1 MGFLESGASGRWPN
15 QDSGAC
21 GRTQPG
27 AARQR
32 AIPDDLAQ
40 DARAMTTTAMGKL
53 LESYLTELEGENGF
67 WRGTR
72 NEVPV
77 FVFSDD
83 EHDRMRLMAPIGVVE
98 ELDSEL
104 LHVLLQ
110 ANYDRALD
118 ARYAMRNKEL
128 WAVVVH
134 PLATLATDD
143 LPSLF
148 DQVVMLVKNTGT
160 TFSSTELVFRS
171 FPDDV
176 VLEPVD
182 DDDEDDEDDEDDD
195 REERDGEDD
204 DASEGDRDDEDER
217 GTDLRGR

>member
-1 MGFLESGASGRWPN
+1 
-15 QDSGAC
+15 
-21 GRTQPG
+21 
-27 AARQR
+27 
-32 AIPDDLAQ
+32 
-40 DARAMTTTAMGKL
+40 MTTSAMGKL

-67 WRGTR
+67 WRGSR
-72 NEVPV
+72 DDVPV

-176 VLEPVD
+176 VLEPEE
-182 DDDEDDEDDEDDD
+182 DDDEEAEE

-204 DASEGDRDDEDER
+204 DALREGDQDDEDDEDER
-217 GTDLRGR
+217 GTDLQGR

>member
-1 MGFLESGASGRWPN
+1 VQVERREPVEDTRLGVAGSTRERGRGGRAFLTPM
-15 QDSGAC
+15 
-21 GRTQPG
+21 
-27 AARQR
+27 
-32 AIPDDLAQ
+32 LQ
-40 DARAMTTTAMGKL
+40 DARSMTTTAMGKL
-53 LESYLTELEGENGF
+53 LESYLTDLEGEKGF
-67 WRGTR
+67 WRGNR
-72 NEVPV
+72 EDVPV

-98 ELDSEL
+98 ELDPEL

-143 LPSLF
+143 LPSMF

-160 TFSSTELVFRS
+160 TFASTELVFRS

-176 VLEPVD
+176 VLEPETD
-182 DDDEDDEDDEDDD
+182 EDEESDAAAQARDERDDEAEDEE
-195 REERDGEDD
+195 
-204 DASEGDRDDEDER
+204 DEDER
-217 GTDLRGR
+217 GSDFRGR

>member
-1 MGFLESGASGRWPN
+1 
-15 QDSGAC
+15 
-21 GRTQPG
+21 
-27 AARQR
+27 
-32 AIPDDLAQ
+32 
-40 DARAMTTTAMGKL
+40 MTTSAMGKL

-67 WRGTR
+67 WRGNR
-72 NEVPV
+72 SDVPV

-98 ELDSEL
+98 ELDPEL

-176 VLEPVD
+176 VLEPE
-182 DDDEDDEDDEDDD
+182 EDDEDEEEEE
-195 REERDGEDD
+195 REERNGRDD
-204 DASEGDRDDEDER
+204 EEEEGDEDDEDER

>member
-1 MGFLESGASGRWPN
+1 
-15 QDSGAC
+15 
-21 GRTQPG
+21 
-27 AARQR
+27 
-32 AIPDDLAQ
+32 
-40 DARAMTTTAMGKL
+40 MTTSAMGKL

-67 WRGTR
+67 WRGSR
-72 NEVPV
+72 DDVPV

-134 PLATLATDD
+134 PLVT
-143 LPSLF
+143 
-148 DQVVMLVKNTGT
+148 LVKNTGT

-176 VLEPVD
+176 ELEPE
-182 DDDEDDEDDEDDD
+182 EDDAEEAEE
-195 REERDGEDD
+195 REERDGED
-204 DASEGDRDDEDER
+204 
-217 GTDLRGR
+217 

>member
-1 MGFLESGASGRWPN
+1 
-15 QDSGAC
+15 
-21 GRTQPG
+21 
-27 AARQR
+27 
-32 AIPDDLAQ
+32 
-40 DARAMTTTAMGKL
+40 MTTTAMGKL
-53 LESYLTELEGENGF
+53 LESYLTDLEGENGF
-67 WRGTR
+67 WRGNR
-72 NEVPV
+72 DDVPV

-98 ELDSEL
+98 ELDPEL

-176 VLEPVD
+176 VLEPEED
-182 DDDEDDEDDEDDD
+182 DEDEDEDDE
-195 REERDGEDD
+195 REERNGEDED
-204 DASEGDRDDEDER
+204 EEEAGDDDEDER

>member
-1 MGFLESGASGRWPN
+1 
-15 QDSGAC
+15 
-21 GRTQPG
+21 
-27 AARQR
+27 
-32 AIPDDLAQ
+32 
-40 DARAMTTTAMGKL
+40 MTTSAMGKL

-67 WRGTR
+67 WRGSR
-72 NEVPV
+72 DDVPV

-176 VLEPVD
+176 VLEPEE
-182 DDDEDDEDDEDDD
+182 DDDEEAEE
-195 REERDGEDD
+195 REELDGEDD
-204 DASEGDRDDEDER
+204 DALREGDQDDEDDEDER

>member
-1 MGFLESGASGRWPN
+1 
-15 QDSGAC
+15 
-21 GRTQPG
+21 
-27 AARQR
+27 
-32 AIPDDLAQ
+32 
-40 DARAMTTTAMGKL
+40 MTTAAMGKL
-53 LESYLTELEGENGF
+53 LESYLTDLEGEKGF
-67 WRGTR
+67 WRGNR
-72 NEVPV
+72 EEVPV

-98 ELDSEL
+98 ELDPDL

-176 VLEPVD
+176 ILEPAEDDDEESNEEDAEREERNGED
-182 DDDEDDEDDEDDD
+182 DDDEADD
-195 REERDGEDD
+195 G
-204 DASEGDRDDEDER
+204 DEDER

>member
-1 MGFLESGASGRWPN
+1 MVPSLAERDAGP
-15 QDSGAC
+15 
-21 GRTQPG
+21 
-27 AARQR
+27 R
-32 AIPDDLAQ
+32 AFRSDLIQ
-40 DARAMTTTAMGKL
+40 DARTMTTTAMEKL
-53 LESYLTELEGENGF
+53 LGSYLTDLDGGKGF
-67 WRGTR
+67 WRGNR
-72 NEVPV
+72 EEVPV

-98 ELDSEL
+98 ELDPDL

-148 DQVVMLVKNTGT
+148 DQVVTLVKNTGT
-160 TFSSTELVFRS
+160 TFASTELVFRS

-176 VLEPVD
+176 ILEAAE
-182 DDDEDDEDDEDDD
+182 DDDEEAESDDD
-195 REERDGEDD
+195 REEGF
-204 DASEGDRDDEDER
+204 ASEDEPDDSDDEDER
-217 GTDLRGR
+217 GSDSRGR

>member
-1 MGFLESGASGRWPN
+1 
-15 QDSGAC
+15 
-21 GRTQPG
+21 
-27 AARQR
+27 
-32 AIPDDLAQ
+32 
-40 DARAMTTTAMGKL
+40 MTTTAMGKL

-67 WRGTR
+67 WRGNR

-176 VLEPVD
+176 VLEAAE
-182 DDDEDDEDDEDDD
+182 DDDEDEDDEDDD

-204 DASEGDRDDEDER
+204 DASEGDQDDEDER

>member
-1 MGFLESGASGRWPN
+1 
-15 QDSGAC
+15 
-21 GRTQPG
+21 
-27 AARQR
+27 
-32 AIPDDLAQ
+32 
-40 DARAMTTTAMGKL
+40 MTTSAMGKL
-53 LESYLTELEGENGF
+53 LESYLTDLEGENGF
-67 WRGTR
+67 WRGNR
-72 NEVPV
+72 DEVPV

-143 LPSLF
+143 LPSMF

-176 VLEPVD
+176 VLEPEDD
-182 DDDEDDEDDEDDD
+182 DDDEKDDED
-195 REERDGEDD
+195 ERDERNGEDD
-204 DASEGDRDDEDER
+204 DDAPSEGDQDDEDER

>member
-1 MGFLESGASGRWPN
+1 MR
-15 QDSGAC
+15 
-21 GRTQPG
+21 
-27 AARQR
+27 ARR
-32 AIPDDLAQ
+32 AIPADLAQ
-40 DARAMTTTAMGKL
+40 DARAMTTSAMGKL

-67 WRGTR
+67 WRGSR
-72 NEVPV
+72 NDVPV

-98 ELDSEL
+98 ELDPEL

-176 VLEPVD
+176 VLEPAED
-182 DDDEDDEDDEDDD
+182 DEDEEEEEREERNGRDDEDDAT
-195 REERDGEDD
+195 G
-204 DASEGDRDDEDER
+204 EGDQDEDDEDER

>member
-1 MGFLESGASGRWPN
+1 
-15 QDSGAC
+15 
-21 GRTQPG
+21 
-27 AARQR
+27 
-32 AIPDDLAQ
+32 
-40 DARAMTTTAMGKL
+40 MTTTAMGKL
-53 LESYLTELEGENGF
+53 LESYLTDLEGEKGF
-67 WRGTR
+67 WRGNR
-72 NEVPV
+72 EEVPL

-98 ELDSEL
+98 DLDADL

-143 LPSLF
+143 LPSMF
-148 DQVVMLVKNTGT
+148 DQIVKLVKNTGT
-160 TFSSTELVFRS
+160 TFASTELVFRS

-176 VLEPVD
+176 VLEPAGDDD
-182 DDDEDDEDDEDDD
+182 DDDEDDEDHDESGDD
-195 REERDGEDD
+195 EAG
-204 DASEGDRDDEDER
+204 DEDER
-217 GTDLRGR
+217 GSDAGGPGRR

>member
-1 MGFLESGASGRWPN
+1 M
-15 QDSGAC
+15 
-21 GRTQPG
+21 
-27 AARQR
+27 ARADALKPAPRAGWR
-32 AIPDDLAQ
+32 AIPAELAQ
-40 DARAMTTTAMGKL
+40 DARAMTTSAMGKL
-53 LESYLTELEGENGF
+53 LDSYLTDLEGENGF
-67 WRGTR
+67 WRGNR
-72 NEVPV
+72 DEVPV

-176 VLEPVD
+176 VLEPEE
-182 DDDEDDEDDEDDD
+182 DDDEDERGE
-195 REERDGEDD
+195 REDGEDEHD
-204 DASEGDRDDEDER
+204 EDDEDER

>member
-1 MGFLESGASGRWPN
+1 M
-15 QDSGAC
+15 
-21 GRTQPG
+21 
-27 AARQR
+27 
-32 AIPDDLAQ
+32 
-40 DARAMTTTAMGKL
+40 MTNAMGKL
-53 LESYLTELEGENGF
+53 LESYLKNLEGDKGF
-67 WRGTR
+67 WRGDR
-72 NEVPV
+72 DDVPV

-83 EHDRMRLMAPIGVVE
+83 EHDRMRIMAPIGVVE
-98 ELDSEL
+98 ELDPDL

-160 TFSSTELVFRS
+160 TFASTELVFRS

-176 VLEPVD
+176 VLEAEDDD
-182 DDDEDDEDDEDDD
+182 DDDEDDDDD
-195 REERDGEDD
+195 REGYEDADD
-204 DASEGDRDDEDER
+204 DRDEDADDGDER
-217 GTDLRGR
+217 ENDARGR

>member
-67 WRGTR
+67 WRGNR

-176 VLEPVD
+176 VLEAAE
-182 DDDEDDEDDEDDD
+182 DDDEDEDDEDDD

-204 DASEGDRDDEDER
+204 DASEGDQDDEDER

>member
-1 MGFLESGASGRWPN
+1 
-15 QDSGAC
+15 
-21 GRTQPG
+21 
-27 AARQR
+27 
-32 AIPDDLAQ
+32 
-40 DARAMTTTAMGKL
+40 MTTSAMGKL

-67 WRGTR
+67 WRGSR
-72 NEVPV
+72 GDVPV

-98 ELDSEL
+98 ELDPEL

-148 DQVVMLVKNTGT
+148 DQVVTLVKNTGT

-176 VLEPVD
+176 VLEPETD
-182 DDDEDDEDDEDDD
+182 DDDEDDEDE
-195 REERDGEDD
+195 REERNGEDD
-204 DASEGDRDDEDER
+204 DPLEGDQDDEDDEGER

>member
-1 MGFLESGASGRWPN
+1 
-15 QDSGAC
+15 
-21 GRTQPG
+21 
-27 AARQR
+27 
-32 AIPDDLAQ
+32 
-40 DARAMTTTAMGKL
+40 MGKL

-67 WRGTR
+67 WRGSR
-72 NEVPV
+72 DDVPV

-176 VLEPVD
+176 VLEPEE
-182 DDDEDDEDDEDDD
+182 DDDEEAEE

-204 DASEGDRDDEDER
+204 DALREGDQDDEDDEDER